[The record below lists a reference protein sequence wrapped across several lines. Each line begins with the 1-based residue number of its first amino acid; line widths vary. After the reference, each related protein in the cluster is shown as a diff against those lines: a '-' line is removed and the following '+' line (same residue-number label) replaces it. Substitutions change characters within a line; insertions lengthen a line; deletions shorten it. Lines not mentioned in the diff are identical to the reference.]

1 MSKTHVLQLVFLFLS
16 GISVGQITQE
26 IDRQRLTNV
35 NKWVT
40 LVYKT
45 GQIEDGQEKYN
56 LVFTDINYK
65 DSLVMPV
72 NVGIPACARLNSIL
86 FTNDSVGFITLTGG
100 CYMYNN
106 RLYRTTNKG
115 KQWERVDL
123 GKESYNSSQLS
134 GENFQMFDEQRG
146 IIIWQIEEDHL
157 TYSITTDSGINWSFQ
172 KQKLPF
178 ESISHNA
185 AIEVIYFT
193 QNGEVTLITR
203 YRQQNGTDKTAVL
216 QSIDF
221 GKSFNLLK

>member
-16 GISVGQITQE
+16 GISIGQVTQE
-26 IDRQRLTNV
+26 IDRQYLKNGNR
-35 NKWVT
+35 WVT

-56 LVFTDINYK
+56 LVFTDIDFR

-72 NVGIPACARLNSIL
+72 NVEIPACARLNSIL

-123 GKESYNSSQLS
+123 GKESYNSSHLS
-134 GENFQMFDEQRG
+134 GESFQMFDEQRG
-146 IIIWQIEEDHL
+146 IIIWQIENDQLVYTTTEDAGL
-157 TYSITTDSGINWSFQ
+157 NWSHHEL
-172 KQKLPF
+172 KLPLK
-178 ESISHNA
+178 SAWRLA
-185 AIEVIYFT
+185 AIERTYFT
-193 QNGEVTLITR
+193 NDGETTLIVR

-221 GKSFNLLK
+221 GKTFRVLK